1 MKKIIR
7 TLAALTLVV
16 MLAASLSAA
25 AWADG
30 NVGGA
35 EGGGTTPSTE
45 FTKKAAVIVTG
56 VVPGEEVNIYRVVSY
71 DADYN
76 SYKYE
81 ENFGDYIQKEVG
93 TSVDVDQYFAK
104 MTPVQLKAFLSNY
117 LEKGKLPTHAFSAKV
132 NEGKSSITASDLEP
146 GYYII
151 TVKTSGND
159 GNIYLPMSVF
169 ARVVGDEIIVSGGG
183 STGTGDSIT
192 LAAKSVKGPTINKE
206 VWCRTHEAWGAQ
218 TDASI
223 GDVCSFVVSLTIPAY
238 TDVDTLDL
246 VLTDT
251 MTGMEYVDGTAKVY
265 SAMPADPDS
274 PQVNELTGAIKG
286 DTSTLKGSSLKF
298 DLDYKTLTQNDT
310 TVAKTVYLFYK
321 ARVIA
326 DAAKNGESVNTAVLS
341 YGRSTTTMQT
351 TTSVQTHV
359 YNYSFT
365 LNKVDADDAPLT
377 GATFE
382 MYTADGIMHFT
393 KNDDGYYVPDAKG
406 TVQVLPADYA
416 FTVKGLG
423 HGTYYVKEV
432 STQRGYFLPKDRFT
446 LTLASFVKADASAQP
461 EHERLSTLGCNFKN
475 RNEADANLVGAK
487 TVTEKNYTVDLRN
500 ATTPVLPT
508 TGGAGTV
515 MFTVGGVAVMVLA
528 AVLFLRRKREE

>member
-1 MKKIIR
+1 MKKIFR

-16 MLAASLSAA
+16 VLAASLSAA

-30 NVGGA
+30 EDADGA
-35 EGGGTTPSTE
+35 ET
-45 FTKKAAVIVTG
+45 AAAFNMTATVTVTG
-56 VVPGEEVNIYRVVSY
+56 VAPGEIVNMYRVVDY
-71 DADYN
+71 DANYN
-76 SYKYE
+76 SYVYE
-81 ENFGDYIQKEVG
+81 ENFEKYINEQAG
-93 TSVDVDQYFAK
+93 ADADIDQYFARL
-104 MTPVQLKAFLSNY
+104 TSVQLKSFLDGFVNSNS
-117 LEKGKLPTHAFSAKV
+117 LPKV
-132 NEGKSSITASDLEP
+132 AAGGSVGEGASSITFSALAP

-151 TVKTSGND
+151 TVQTSGND

-238 TDVDTLDL
+238 TDVETLNL
-246 VLTDT
+246 VLKDN
-251 MTGMEYVDGTAKVY
+251 MTNMEYVTDSAKVY
-265 SAMPADPDS
+265 SAEPKNPTN
-274 PQVNELTGAIKG
+274 PQAVELLNAIKS
-286 DTSTLKGSSLKF
+286 DSALTGSSLTF
-298 DLDYKTLTQNDT
+298 DLDYAALTQSNET
-310 TVAKTVYLFYK
+310 PVAKTVYLFYQ
-321 ARVIA
+321 ARVTA

-341 YGRSTTTMQT
+341 YGRPTTTMQT
-351 TTSVQTHV
+351 TTPVQTHV

-365 LNKVDADDAPLT
+365 LNKVDADDAPLN

-382 MYTADGIMHFT
+382 MYTANDAKMRFT
-393 KNDDGYYVPDAKG
+393 QAADGYYFPDANG
-406 TVQVLPADYA
+406 TVQVLPADNT
-416 FTVKGLG
+416 FKVKGLG

-461 EHERLSTLGCNFKN
+461 EHERLSTLGCNFTN
-475 RNEADANLVGAK
+475 PNEANANLVGAK
-487 TVTEKNYTVDLRN
+487 TVTEKNYTVNLRN

>member
-30 NVGGA
+30 EEVGGA
-35 EGGGTTPSTE
+35 ET
-45 FTKKAAVIVTG
+45 AAAFNKTATVTVTG
-56 VVPGEEVNIYRVVSY
+56 VAPGEIVNMYRVVDY
-71 DADYN
+71 DANYN
-76 SYKYE
+76 SYVYE
-81 ENFGDYIQKEVG
+81 ENFKNYINDQAG
-93 TSVDVDQYFAK
+93 ADADIDQYFAGL
-104 MTPVQLKAFLSNY
+104 TSVQLKSFLDGFVNSDS
-117 LEKGKLPTHAFSAKV
+117 LPKV
-132 NEGKSSITASDLEP
+132 AAGGPVGEGASSITFSTLTP

-151 TVKTSGND
+151 TIQTSGND

-169 ARVVGDEIIVSGGG
+169 ARVVGDELILTGGG
-183 STGTGDSIT
+183 SQNETKDSIT
-192 LAAKSVKGPTINKE
+192 LVAKSVKGPTIVKQ
-206 VWCRTHEAWGAQ
+206 VWCKTHEAWGAQ

-223 GDVCSFVVSLTIPAY
+223 GDECNFVVSLTIPAY
-238 TDVDTLDL
+238 TDVETLNL
-246 VLTDT
+246 VLKDN
-251 MTGMEYVDGTAKVY
+251 MTNMEYVTDSAKVY
-265 SAMPADPDS
+265 SAEPKNPTN
-274 PQVNELTGAIKG
+274 PQAEELLNAIKSNPAL
-286 DTSTLKGSSLKF
+286 TGSSLKF
-298 DLDYKTLTQNDT
+298 DLDYKTLTHNDT

-321 ARVIA
+321 ARVTA

-528 AVLFLRRKREE
+528 AVLFLKRKREE

>member
-25 AWADG
+25 AWADRED
-30 NVGGA
+30 A
-35 EGGGTTPSTE
+35 TGGTETGSTTTE
-45 FTKKAAVIVTG
+45 FNKTATVTVNG
-56 VVPGEEVNIYRVVSY
+56 VTPGEVVNMYRVVSY
-71 DADYN
+71 NAGYN
-76 SYKYE
+76 KYVYE
-81 ENFGDYIQKEVG
+81 ENFGAYIKDVASD
-93 TSVDVDQYFAK
+93 SVDVDQYFAK
-104 MTPVQLKAFLSNY
+104 LSSVQLKTFLDNFVNGKNLPAPAASN
-117 LEKGKLPTHAFSAKV
+117 AVDADA
-132 NEGKSSITASDLEP
+132 SSITFSGLKP

-151 TVKTSGND
+151 TVQTSGND

-238 TDVDTLDL
+238 TDVETLNL
-246 VLTDT
+246 VLEDN
-251 MTGMEYVDGTAKVY
+251 MTNMEYMPNSAKVY
-265 SAMPADPDS
+265 SAEPKNPTA
-274 PQVNELTGAIKG
+274 PQAVELVNAIKS
-286 DTSTLKGSSLKF
+286 DSALTGSSLKF

-310 TVAKTVYLFYK
+310 TVAKTVYLFYQ
-321 ARVIA
+321 ARVTPNAAA
-326 DAAKNGESVNTAVLS
+326 DGISTNTAVLS

-351 TTSVQTHV
+351 TTAVTTNV

-365 LNKVDADDAPLT
+365 LKKVDADDAPLT

-406 TVQVLPADYA
+406 TVQVLPADNA

-461 EHERLSTLGCNFKN
+461 EHERLSTLGCNFTN
-475 RNEADANLVGAK
+475 TDEADANLVGAK